1 MVDNVLTGEENR
13 LVLGEKSFFFSYS
26 NSGSV
31 AQQLTVF
38 KLMHV
43 HWGERGLSDGSDMIV
58 VELQIRSYCG
68 CHGDVRR
75 LSGC

>member
-1 MVDNVLTGEENR
+1 MRVTFF
-13 LVLGEKSFFFSYS
+13 LVIGYS

-31 AQQLTVF
+31 AQQLTAF
-38 KLMHV
+38 KLMHAQ
-43 HWGERGLSDGSDMIV
+43 WGEGGLGDGNDMMV